1 MTYQPRSRFVQ
12 RLPLLILVGQF
23 LRLRK
28 KQIKIRG
35 NPDSLAVSV
44 HAYFRTQSG
53 KPNRETD
60 VQPTAIFLPAFGGHT
75 VGVEEDVCLA

>member
-23 LRLRK
+23 LRLRE

-44 HAYFRTQSG
+44 HA
-53 KPNRETD
+53 
-60 VQPTAIFLPAFGGHT
+60 
-75 VGVEEDVCLA
+75 